1 MEMEIGKEKMDGT
14 FRLPR
19 THGTRENFV
28 PATYKLWLVGI
39 HGKTCLVGKPYL
51 ENSWFETS
59 LVPRDQTGRADADS
73 YTRTWTEQ
81 SGNETT
87 SLVAHSVCK

>member
-28 PATYKLWLVGI
+28 PATYKL
-39 HGKTCLVGKPYL
+39 
-51 ENSWFETS
+51 
-59 LVPRDQTGRADADS
+59 
-73 YTRTWTEQ
+73 
-81 SGNETT
+81 
-87 SLVAHSVCK
+87 